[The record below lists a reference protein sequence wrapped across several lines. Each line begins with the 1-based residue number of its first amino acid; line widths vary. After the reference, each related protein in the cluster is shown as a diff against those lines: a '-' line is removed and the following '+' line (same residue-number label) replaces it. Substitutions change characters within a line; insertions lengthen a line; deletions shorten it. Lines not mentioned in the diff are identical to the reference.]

1 MKQLFFLMLL
11 IGIGSTAYA
20 QSAESTIEL
29 TDKYTTDHLHLKYD
43 YNLMTIDGVLYA
55 ANIYERTPSVLIRYP
70 SGKNQSSFSIPDGV
84 TRICPNA
91 FEGVKLES
99 LYIPNTVRYI
109 AYDAFSNA
117 QIGRF
122 ESDNNQSA
130 AVKSATFDAEA
141 EAEAIYD
148 AAGIPQETLSD
159 PDKVYIIHLKNGQ
172 TLKVKPSK

>member
-1 MKQLFFLMLL
+1 MLL
-11 IGIGSTAYA
+11 IGIGSTAFA

-109 AYDAFSNA
+109 AYDAFTNA

-130 AVKSATFDAEA
+130 SAKSATFDAEA
-141 EAEAIYD
+141 EAIYD
-148 AAGIPQETLSD
+148 VAGIPQENINQ
-159 PDKVYIIHLKNGQ
+159 PDKTYIIRLKNGQ
-172 TLKVKPSK
+172 TLKVKTSK